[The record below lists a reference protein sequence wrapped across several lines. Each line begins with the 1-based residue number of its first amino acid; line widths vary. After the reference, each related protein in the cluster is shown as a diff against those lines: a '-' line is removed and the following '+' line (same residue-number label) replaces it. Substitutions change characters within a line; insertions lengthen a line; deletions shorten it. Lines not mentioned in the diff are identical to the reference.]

1 MLGGVLQLSMQIPAL
16 RRLGVLPRLAFS
28 PRAIQA
34 AWQDAGTR
42 RILSLM
48 APALLGVG
56 VAQLSLIINTQI
68 ASHLTPGSVSW
79 ISYADR
85 LMEFPIALLGVALGV
100 VLMPQ
105 LAGAQASGDD
115 DAYSAMLDWGLRLVV
130 VLAWPC
136 AVALLVFAQPLVA
149 VLYHYGAFTDRD
161 VAQTTLALT
170 GYGVGVLGLVA
181 IKVLAPGYYAKQDTR
196 TPVRIA
202 VLVLVFTQVMN
213 VLLVPYFAHAAL
225 TLSIGLGALLNAM
238 WLLQGLRRNRSWVAK
253 AGWGMLM
260 LRVALASAAMGACLF
275 VSAGHWDWTALRAQP
290 WLRIGLM
297 TGVLSVSA
305 VVYFATLRGLGM
317 DLRALLRR

>member
-1 MLGGVLQLSMQIPAL
+1 VQLPAL
-16 RRLGVLPRLAFS
+16 RRLGVLPRLALWPQS
-28 PRAIQA
+28 LKA
-34 AWQDAGTR
+34 AWQDTGTR

-48 APALLGVG
+48 APALLGLG

-85 LMEFPIALLGVALGV
+85 LMEFPIALLGVALGA

-105 LAGAQASGDD
+105 LASAQANRDA

-161 VAQTTLALT
+161 VAQTTLALM

-181 IKVLAPGYYAKQDTR
+181 IKVLAPGFFAKQDTR
-196 TPVRIA
+196 TPVKIA
-202 VLVLVFTQVMN
+202 VVVLVFTQLMN
-213 VLLVPYFAHAAL
+213 FVLVPYLAHAAL
-225 TLSIGLGALLNAM
+225 TLSIGLGALLNAL
-238 WLLQGLRRNRSWVAK
+238 WLLIGLRRNRSFVAK
-253 AGWGMLM
+253 AGWGMLL
-260 LRVALASAAMGACLF
+260 LRVLLASAAMGAVLF
-275 VSAGHWDWTALRAQP
+275 YAAGHWDWTALRATP

-297 TGVLSVSA
+297 AGILGGCA

-317 DLRALLRR
+317 DIRALLRR